1 MSLSSNFFTEK
12 PSCHLSIVIPI
23 AMSTEFDKGLEISEI
38 LNLQP
43 KVSWRRKKNLCWRWR
58 ERRKNSS
65 IEEKNSKQ
73 TLPDFIGT
81 AGVAGDNQNSTA
93 SQTLVSEL

>member
-23 AMSTEFDKGLEISEI
+23 TMSTEFDKGLEISEI

-43 KVSWRRKKNLCWRWR
+43 KVSWRKKKNLYWR
-58 ERRKNSS
+58 RRKRRNSS